1 MYLQRLTFYN
11 LEWRKYIISYCCV
24 RNMCNHFKQNNT
36 VQIIGVTCK
45 ISPHFVPNY
54 SLLVYQYNP
63 RPRILNIYI
72 CSPPFLFMCHLIF
85 CAN

>member
-1 MYLQRLTFYN
+1 
-11 LEWRKYIISYCCV
+11 
-24 RNMCNHFKQNNT
+24 MCNHFKENNT

-63 RPRILNIYI
+63 RPRILKNIYAAI
-72 CSPPFLFMCHLIF
+72 PSFLSVT
-85 CAN
+85 